1 MNQLVDRSA
10 SNSDKGPNQGT
21 GDSPKWQE
29 RFLRLLPKIVTY
41 ARFSLRNLPRHIR
54 EEAVQQV
61 VVLALLNYVRL
72 LERGIEDRAY
82 AGPLARYAV
91 AQYRAGRR
99 AAERINSRDVLA
111 NACQLRHGRTL
122 ERLSCFDS
130 SLGEWGEAI
139 VEDRRY
145 GPANAASMRVDFAA
159 WLQSLPTRDRRVAET
174 LATGETTS
182 TVAQLFNVSAARI
195 AQLRRE
201 LQRNWLVFQ
210 GETIPSTT

>member
-1 MNQLVDRSA
+1 MARTVPATFAEDSDLRPFQLAKPSTTHPRRGGAA
-10 SNSDKGPNQGT
+10 SRCAGAAD
-21 GDSPKWQE
+21 
-29 RFLRLLPKIVTY
+29 
-41 ARFSLRNLPRHIR
+41 
-54 EEAVQQV
+54 
-61 VVLALLNYVRL
+61 YVRL